1 MTHPSAASVDP
12 SPRSIVH
19 VPQPSAAL
27 RGDARAVTGR
37 EWLVE
42 AHGCSAEPLADP
54 ATLRLL
60 FARMIRE
67 LGLHP
72 VAEAQWHQFPAPG
85 GITGLCL
92 LAESHLS
99 VHTFPEHGSLCL
111 DLFCCRPRPE
121 WDYRARL
128 AELFGAREVTVR
140 IVERPYAGVPA
151 EAAP

>member
-1 MTHPSAASVDP
+1 MTPHSVPLLDPPSRPARP
-12 SPRSIVH
+12 H
-19 VPQPSAAL
+19 PQPC
-27 RGDARAVTGR
+27 DARALSGR

-42 AHGCSAEPLADP
+42 AHGCRPSALADP
-54 ATLRLL
+54 ATLREL
-60 FARMIRE
+60 FARMVAE

-72 VAEAQWHQFPAPG
+72 VAEPQWHQFPGPG

-121 WDYRARL
+121 WDYASRL
-128 AELFGAREVTVR
+128 GELFGATGVVVR
-140 IVERPYAGVPA
+140 SVERPYAGVP
-151 EAAP
+151 